1 MSKDIKPL
9 IVIYTILILSG
20 WIIGLKHQ
28 LNQSHE
34 EKIEIMKI
42 ALENNALNQEYI
54 SVLQETR
61 EALNDELDS
70 QNLKEMSRD
79 LNMPMSQCVN
89 MLVTQWLKDNK

>member
-1 MSKDIKPL
+1 MSKDMKPL
-9 IVIYTILILSG
+9 IIIYTILILSG

-42 ALENNALNQEYI
+42 ALENDRLNKEYI
-54 SVLQETR
+54 SVLQESR

-70 QNLKEMSRD
+70 QNLELEEYKYLEKFQKD
-79 LNMPMSQCVN
+79 LARHSN
-89 MLVTQWLKDNK
+89 

>member
-28 LNQSHE
+28 LNQSYK

-42 ALENNALNQEYI
+42 ALENDRLNKEYI
-54 SVLQETR
+54 SVLQESR
-61 EALNDELDS
+61 EALNDELDN
-70 QNLKEMSRD
+70 QNLELEEYRYLEKLKKDLSRH
-79 LNMPMSQCVN
+79 
-89 MLVTQWLKDNK
+89 

>member
-1 MSKDIKPL
+1 MSKDMKPL
-9 IVIYTILILSG
+9 IIIYTILILSG

-28 LNQSHE
+28 LNQSYK

-42 ALENNALNQEYI
+42 ALENDRLNKEYI

-70 QNLKEMSRD
+70 QNLELEEYKYLEKLKKDLSRH
-79 LNMPMSQCVN
+79 
-89 MLVTQWLKDNK
+89 

>member
-28 LNQSHE
+28 LNQSYK

-42 ALENNALNQEYI
+42 ALENDRLNKEYI

-70 QNLKEMSRD
+70 QNLELEEYKYLEKLKKDLSRH
-79 LNMPMSQCVN
+79 
-89 MLVTQWLKDNK
+89 

>member
-28 LNQSHE
+28 LNQSYK

-42 ALENNALNQEYI
+42 ALENDRLNKEYI
-54 SVLQETR
+54 SVLQESR

-70 QNLKEMSRD
+70 QNLELEEYKYLEKLKKDLSRH
-79 LNMPMSQCVN
+79 
-89 MLVTQWLKDNK
+89 